1 MAGQQSKPVVLAVDD
16 TPENLDVVK
25 TILAQDYLVKA
36 AINGKIALKI
46 AETQQPDLIL
56 LDIMMPEMDGYEVCQ
71 ALKSNPATE
80 RIPVIFISALDD
92 TSDKVK
98 GLDLGAVDYISK
110 PFEAAE
116 VIARVNTHL
125 TMHRLRQELGRRNRQ
140 LEAANERMQQDLD
153 AAARVQQALLPTS
166 LPESDRILIAWQYYP
181 CDELA
186 GDSLNVHRLGPRYIS
201 LYVVDV
207 SGHGVPAALLSVS
220 VTRSLEPSADP
231 SCLVS
236 GPDAAVASPAEV
248 ARRLNTL
255 YPMESNGKLYFTMIY
270 GVLDLETGRFRF
282 ISAGHPGPILVRP
295 GSPPEQIV
303 VPSLV
308 IGAFQDVNYSDSE
321 VQLEAGDRLYLFSD
335 GLYEETNDKDQQFQV
350 SRLMN
355 ALATRVGDPLEA
367 SLEFVRQDLVAWHGT
382 DDFTDDFSILAFEM
396 LGGAAGVK
404 EN

>member
-181 CDELA
+181 CDEL
-186 GDSLNVHRLGPRYIS
+186 GRRFTQCPPPRPP
-201 LYVVDV
+201 LYL
-207 SGHGVPAALLSVS
+207 AL
-220 VTRSLEPSADP
+220 RRR
-231 SCLVS
+231 CQR
-236 GPDAAVASPAEV
+236 
-248 ARRLNTL
+248 ARR
-255 YPMESNGKLYFTMIY
+255 
-270 GVLDLETGRFRF
+270 
-282 ISAGHPGPILVRP
+282 A
-295 GSPPEQIV
+295 
-303 VPSLV
+303 
-308 IGAFQDVNYSDSE
+308 
-321 VQLEAGDRLYLFSD
+321 
-335 GLYEETNDKDQQFQV
+335 
-350 SRLMN
+350 
-355 ALATRVGDPLEA
+355 
-367 SLEFVRQDLVAWHGT
+367 
-382 DDFTDDFSILAFEM
+382 
-396 LGGAAGVK
+396 GGAAVGVSDP
-404 EN
+404 EP

>member
-1 MAGQQSKPVVLAVDD
+1 MVDQQSKPVVLAVDD

-125 TMHRLRQELGRRNRQ
+125 TMHRLRQELARRNRQ
-140 LEAANERMQQDLD
+140 LEAANERMQEDLD
-153 AAARVQQALLPTS
+153 AAARVQQALLPAS

-181 CDELA
+181 CDELDV
-186 GDSLNVHRLGPRYIS
+186 GHHGIS
-201 LYVVDV
+201 
-207 SGHGVPAALLSVS
+207 P
-220 VTRSLEPSADP
+220 T
-231 SCLVS
+231 
-236 GPDAAVASPAEV
+236 
-248 ARRLNTL
+248 
-255 YPMESNGKLYFTMIY
+255 
-270 GVLDLETGRFRF
+270 
-282 ISAGHPGPILVRP
+282 
-295 GSPPEQIV
+295 
-303 VPSLV
+303 
-308 IGAFQDVNYSDSE
+308 
-321 VQLEAGDRLYLFSD
+321 
-335 GLYEETNDKDQQFQV
+335 
-350 SRLMN
+350 
-355 ALATRVGDPLEA
+355 
-367 SLEFVRQDLVAWHGT
+367 
-382 DDFTDDFSILAFEM
+382 
-396 LGGAAGVK
+396 
-404 EN
+404 

>member
-1 MAGQQSKPVVLAVDD
+1 MVDQQSKPVVLAVDD

-125 TMHRLRQELGRRNRQ
+125 TMHRLRQELARRNRQ
-140 LEAANERMQQDLD
+140 LEAANERMQEDLD
-153 AAARVQQALLPTS
+153 AAARVQQALLPAS

-186 GDSLNVHRLGPRYIS
+186 VGHHGIS
-201 LYVVDV
+201 
-207 SGHGVPAALLSVS
+207 P
-220 VTRSLEPSADP
+220 T
-231 SCLVS
+231 
-236 GPDAAVASPAEV
+236 
-248 ARRLNTL
+248 
-255 YPMESNGKLYFTMIY
+255 
-270 GVLDLETGRFRF
+270 
-282 ISAGHPGPILVRP
+282 
-295 GSPPEQIV
+295 
-303 VPSLV
+303 
-308 IGAFQDVNYSDSE
+308 
-321 VQLEAGDRLYLFSD
+321 
-335 GLYEETNDKDQQFQV
+335 
-350 SRLMN
+350 
-355 ALATRVGDPLEA
+355 
-367 SLEFVRQDLVAWHGT
+367 
-382 DDFTDDFSILAFEM
+382 
-396 LGGAAGVK
+396 
-404 EN
+404 

>member
-1 MAGQQSKPVVLAVDD
+1 MVDQQSKPVVLAVDD

-25 TILAQDYLVKA
+25 GILAQDYLVKA

-80 RIPVIFISALDD
+80 RIPVIFVSALDD

-125 TMHRLRQELGRRNRQ
+125 TMHRLRQELARQNRQ
-140 LEAANERMQQDLD
+140 LEAANERMQRDLD
-153 AAARVQQALLPTS
+153 AAARVQQAMLPIS
-166 LPESDRILIAWQYYP
+166 LPESDGLRIAWQYHP

-186 GDSLNVHRLGPRYIS
+186 GDSLNVHRLSPRHIS
-201 LYVVDV
+201 FYVIDV

-220 VTRSLEPSADP
+220 VTRSLEPSADA
-231 SCLVS
+231 SCLVTD
-236 GPDAAVASPAEV
+236 PDGAVASPAEV

-255 YPMESNGKLYFTMIY
+255 YPMENYDYHYFTMVY
-270 GVLDLETGRFRF
+270 GVLDLETRRFRF
-282 ISAGHPGPILVRP
+282 ITAGHPGPILVRP
-295 GSPPEQIV
+295 GSPPEQIEAR
-303 VPSLV
+303 SMA
-308 IGAFQDVNYSDSE
+308 IGALEAATFSESE
-321 VQLEAGDRLYLFSD
+321 VELTEGDRLHMFLRRSLRRGRRGGRAIRAFPIN
-335 GLYEETNDKDQQFQV
+335 GVRGQ
-350 SRLMN
+350 SRER
-355 ALATRVGDPLEA
+355 ATRKEPRTR
-367 SLEFVRQDLVAWHGT
+367 SPRYRRVAWQRTFHRRLL
-382 DDFTDDFSILAFEM
+382 SACP
-396 LGGAAGVK
+396 
-404 EN
+404 

>member
-1 MAGQQSKPVVLAVDD
+1 M
-16 TPENLDVVK
+16 
-25 TILAQDYLVKA
+25 
-36 AINGKIALKI
+36 
-46 AETQQPDLIL
+46 
-56 LDIMMPEMDGYEVCQ
+56 
-71 ALKSNPATE
+71 
-80 RIPVIFISALDD
+80 
-92 TSDKVK
+92 
-98 GLDLGAVDYISK
+98 
-110 PFEAAE
+110 
-116 VIARVNTHL
+116 
-125 TMHRLRQELGRRNRQ
+125 
-140 LEAANERMQQDLD
+140 
-153 AAARVQQALLPTS
+153 
-166 LPESDRILIAWQYYP
+166 
-181 CDELA
+181 
-186 GDSLNVHRLGPRYIS
+186 
-201 LYVVDV
+201 
-207 SGHGVPAALLSVS
+207 PAALLSVS

-382 DDFTDDFSILAFEM
+382 DDFTDDFSHPRLRDA
-396 LGGAAGVK
+396 GGGSGCQRELEFGPVRFQDWNSESRCCINRFGAIGLSPVPQASRRPLMPSSRKSACSRLLISIRPSNHFVCARQQGGRDLKSGARSCLEVDDQPHFSIGRKGIEAGFSPLMTRAAS
-404 EN
+404 NPASRPPS